1 MASWVSAR
9 QTLRRRS
16 RTRWRCCGSPR
27 SAPPRLFWNTR
38 EAWVSRTSTAGG
50 WCGLEAGISH
60 RRSDAIGVRS
70 RPRPARGRHGRRRYA
85 PGLAR
90 AIRSRSRSNCRVRS
104 GWRCGRVGVQS
115 WTQCTLR
122 PPPRRPR
129 RRLPRCRSAQRR
141 WHAFGP
147 SCPRTASRTCAG
159 ARCGRARCSA
169 DRSVW
174 SVNSAASGGGVAELL
189 RTLLPYW
196 RGCRANARS
205 AVVRGTPPFFRVT
218 KRLHNWLHGSRAMAA
233 TSGRRGVGAL
243 RSRQRFARGR
253 AGPPGGTRRR
263 RPAPGSTDR
272 AARGTAEGVRARR

>member
-50 WCGLEAGISH
+50 WCGLEAGIGH

-85 PGLAR
+85 PGAAR
-90 AIRSRSRSNCRVRS
+90 AIRSRSRSDCRVRG
-104 GWRCGRVGVQS
+104 GWRCGRVGVRS

-147 SCPRTASRTCAG
+147 SCPRTASSTCAG
-159 ARCGRARCSA
+159 ARCGRARCWRTGA
-169 DRSVW
+169 CGRSTQPPPA
-174 SVNSAASGGGVAELL
+174 AASPSCCARCFRTGGA
-189 RTLLPYW
+189 
-196 RGCRANARS
+196 
-205 AVVRGTPPFFRVT
+205 
-218 KRLHNWLHGSRAMAA
+218 
-233 TSGRRGVGAL
+233 
-243 RSRQRFARGR
+243 
-253 AGPPGGTRRR
+253 AGPTPGGPSSGERHRSS
-263 RPAPGSTDR
+263 A
-272 AARGTAEGVRARR
+272 